1 MSILDDI
8 LQDMADSGKLSPEQA
23 MALGASNPNP
33 WSSVRAPVTDIE
45 YEFDMQNA
53 LNDPLSQLGY
63 QSVGAGGWNTGA
75 PNQDEYNADLNQI
88 YIDPKPGDVGREVQ
102 AHEYRHGGMERLIDA
117 VLKDGE
123 AFRKLYGDD
132 ASEYMWDLLEQ
143 PRGGNSS
150 NEKMTEMFENPVEG
164 IQRYREYPEVDL
176 VQEYMA
182 KGPDAM
188 RSRGQS
194 ENFIS
199 YIADEARKASA
210 INDAA
215 AKMLILEKEKQRKKM
230 DPANDPKIVLEGYT
244 QPLNSGYGGDEYKY
258 ADGGRVGGSKEEDL
272 LDYYFGLTG
281 NQYPSNT

>member
-8 LQDMADSGKLSPEQA
+8 LQDMADSGKMSPEQA

-63 QSVGAGGWNTGA
+63 LNVGAGGFRTG
-75 PNQDEYNADLNQI
+75 
-88 YIDPKPGDVGREVQ
+88 
-102 AHEYRHGGMERLIDA
+102 EYRHGGMEKLIDA
-117 VLKDGE
+117 ILKDGE
-123 AFRKLYGDD
+123 SFRELYGDD
-132 ASEYMWDLLEQ
+132 ASEYMWDLLER

-150 NEKMTEMFENPVEG
+150 NEKMAEMFENPVEG
-164 IQRYREYPEVDL
+164 MQRYRENPEVDD

-182 KGPDAM
+182 KGPEGM
-188 RSRGQS
+188 RSRGRS
-194 ENFIS
+194 EDFIS
-199 YIADEARKASA
+199 YIAGEARTASA

-215 AKMLILEKEKQRKKM
+215 AKMLILEKQKQREKM
-230 DPANDPKIVLEGYT
+230 DPANDPKIVYEGYT

-258 ADGGRVGGSKEEDL
+258 ADGGRVGGSKEENL

-281 NQYPSNT
+281 NQYPSNTYIARFEER